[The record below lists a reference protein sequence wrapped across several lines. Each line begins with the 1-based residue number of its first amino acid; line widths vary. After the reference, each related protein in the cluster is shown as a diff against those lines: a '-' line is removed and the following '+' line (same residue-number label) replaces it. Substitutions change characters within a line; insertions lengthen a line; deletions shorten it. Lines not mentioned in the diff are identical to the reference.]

1 MNALIEVLTEELPAS
16 YIPIALSY
24 LKKSFEDI
32 LKENNIKFED
42 IILNATPRR
51 ICIFFKNIKEDLKE
65 KEKIIVGP
73 PKEVGEKNPK
83 ALEGFLK
90 KFKAK
95 KENLKVLTNPPGK
108 KGTYFAIVLREK
120 PLSFQDIIKSNFE
133 KIILNIPF
141 PKKMRWSKEN
151 IAFAR
156 PIRSLLALIDD
167 KVLDLKLGNLK
178 SANIT
183 FGHKIMSKEKIK
195 VKKADYEK
203 YEKKLKENFVILK
216 ESERKNL
223 ILNALKELEEKGYK
237 AISPENLIDEIVY
250 LVEYVHPIIGNF
262 DEKYLI
268 LPKEL
273 IYLVLKVHQRMF
285 AFEKNGKIQNIFLG
299 ISNTKPL
306 KDNVVKEG
314 YEKVVKAR
322 LEDAY
327 FYYKEDQKIPL
338 SKRKN
343 LLKNIVFHE
352 KLGTYYDFI
361 NYLHNFEKE
370 ISDYLASQIEN
381 YFSFKEKL
389 KILFDIYKNDLTTHL
404 VDEFDEL
411 QGVIGKYYAL
421 NEGFEQDIAKA
432 IEDVY
437 KDVPESQLGAYL
449 SLLDKL
455 LALVGFFVVG
465 ERVKGS
471 YDPYGLKRLATNILN
486 ILLKFKLDLDLKYL
500 IEKALKV
507 YEKFGFKI
515 EENLQ
520 DKILNFI
527 KERFKNRLLEEGHRY
542 DLVNVI
548 LKDNIIYRAYLKLLA
563 LEKLSK
569 QEEFKDLLITFRRI
583 FNILKDNK
591 KYFKAPKAEPTTV
604 YEKELLKAFENIEK
618 DLNLAEKNK
627 DYYKVYSLLS
637 TLKPK
642 IDALFDNVMIME
654 KDPSLREKRL
664 KTLGYLAN
672 KLLYFGDFSK
682 VGMKKEA

>member
-1 MNALIEVLTEELPAS
+1 MNALIEILTEELPAS

-465 ERVKGS
+465 EKIKGS

>member
-108 KGTYFAIVLREK
+108 KGTYFAIVLRET

-156 PIRSLLALIDD
+156 PIRSLSALIDD

-381 YFSFKEKL
+381 YFSFREKL

>member
-1 MNALIEVLTEELPAS
+1 MNALIEILTEELPAS

-591 KYFKAPKAEPTTV
+591 KYFKALKAEPTTV

>member
-1 MNALIEVLTEELPAS
+1 MNALIEILTEELPAS

-178 SANIT
+178 STNIT

-223 ILNALKELEEKGYK
+223 ILNALKKLEEKGYK

-591 KYFKAPKAEPTTV
+591 KYFKALKAEPTTV

>member
-156 PIRSLLALIDD
+156 PIRSLSALIDD

-381 YFSFKEKL
+381 YFSFREKL

>member
-108 KGTYFAIVLREK
+108 KGTYFAIVLRET

-156 PIRSLLALIDD
+156 PIRSLSALIDD

-381 YFSFKEKL
+381 YFSFREKL

-591 KYFKAPKAEPTTV
+591 KYFKALKAEPTTV

>member
-156 PIRSLLALIDD
+156 PIRSLSALIDD

-381 YFSFKEKL
+381 YFSFREKL

-591 KYFKAPKAEPTTV
+591 KYFKALKAEPTTV

>member
-1 MNALIEVLTEELPAS
+1 LNALIEILTEELPAS

-178 SANIT
+178 STNIT

-591 KYFKAPKAEPTTV
+591 KYFKALKAEPTTV

>member
-1 MNALIEVLTEELPAS
+1 MNALIEILTEELPAS

-178 SANIT
+178 STNIT

-223 ILNALKELEEKGYK
+223 ILNALKKLEEKGYK

>member
-178 SANIT
+178 STNIT

-223 ILNALKELEEKGYK
+223 ILNALKKLEEKGYK

-250 LVEYVHPIIGNF
+250 LVEHVHPIIGNF

-591 KYFKAPKAEPTTV
+591 KYFKALKAEPTTV

>member
-1 MNALIEVLTEELPAS
+1 MNALIEILTEELPAS

-24 LKKSFEDI
+24 LKNSFENV
-32 LKENNIKFED
+32 LEEHNIKVEK
-42 IILNATPRR
+42 ITLNATPRR
-51 ICIFFKNIKEDLKE
+51 ICIFFKNIKENLEE

-90 KFKAK
+90 KFNAT
-95 KENLKVLTNPPGK
+95 KENLKVLTDPLGK
-108 KGTYFAIVLREK
+108 KGTYFVIIVKERA
-120 PLSFQDIIKSNFE
+120 LSFKEVLKENFE
-133 KIILNIPF
+133 KIVLSIPF
-141 PKKMRWSKEN
+141 PKKMRWKKEKME
-151 IAFAR
+151 FAR
-156 PIRSLLALIDD
+156 PIRGLLALINNE
-167 KVLDLKLGNLK
+167 VLNLNIGNIK
-178 SANIT
+178 SENIT
-183 FGHKIMSKEKIK
+183 FGHKIMSKGKIEIK
-195 VKKADYEK
+195 NANYDE

-216 ESERKNL
+216 EEERKKL
-223 ILNALKELEEKGYK
+223 ILNALKELKNNGYK
-237 AISPENLIDEIVY
+237 AILPEDLINEIVY
-250 LVEYVHPIIGNF
+250 LVEYVHPIFGNF
-262 DEKYLI
+262 DKKYLI

-306 KDNVVKEG
+306 DDDIVRKG

-338 SKRKN
+338 SKRKE
-343 LLKNIVFHE
+343 LLKGIVFHE

-361 NYLHNFEKE
+361 NYLHNFEEKLSNYL
-370 ISDYLASQIEN
+370 ISKIDN
-381 YFSFKEKL
+381 YSFFREKL
-389 KILFDIYKNDLTTHL
+389 KTLFNIYKNDLTTHL

-421 NEGFEQDIAKA
+421 NEGFEKDIAEA
-432 IEDVY
+432 IEDIY
-437 KDVPESQLGAYL
+437 KDIPESQLGAYL

-465 ERVKGS
+465 ERIKGN
-471 YDPYGLKRLATNILN
+471 YDPYGLRRLATSILN
-486 ILLKFKLDLDLKYL
+486 ILIKFKLDLDLKYL
-500 IEKALKV
+500 IEKALEV
-507 YEKFGFKI
+507 YKKFGFKVEKDI
-515 EENLQ
+515 EN
-520 DKILNFI
+520 KILEFI
-527 KERFKNRLLEEGHRY
+527 KERFKNRLLEDGHMY
-542 DLVNVI
+542 DLVNII

-563 LEKLSK
+563 LEDLSK
-569 QEEFKDLLITFRRI
+569 KEEFRNLLIAFRRI
-583 FNILKDNK
+583 FNILKDK
-591 KYFKAPKAEPTTV
+591 EKYLNVSQPEPTTI
-604 YEKELLKAFENIEK
+604 YEKELLKAFENMQK
-618 DLNLAEKNK
+618 DLILAEKEK

-637 TLKPK
+637 TLKSK

-654 KDPSLREKRL
+654 KDVSLKEKRL

-682 VGMKKEA
+682 VGIKKER

>member
-178 SANIT
+178 STNIT

>member
-108 KGTYFAIVLREK
+108 KGTYFAIVLREI

-156 PIRSLLALIDD
+156 PIRSLSALIDD

-178 SANIT
+178 STNIT

-381 YFSFKEKL
+381 YFSFREKL

-591 KYFKAPKAEPTTV
+591 KYFKALKAEPTTV